1 MAKNEFTCDCTVV
14 HEDVV
19 REVREHMLTD
29 ELYSQA
35 AGFFKILGDMTR
47 VKIISA
53 IDCHEMC
60 VCDIANILSMTKSAV
75 SHQLATL
82 REAGFVTCRRD
93 GKTVYYSLADTHIK
107 EIFEAGV
114 DHIQE

>member
-1 MAKNEFTCDCTVV
+1 MSRHEFTCDCTVV

-19 REVREHMLTD
+19 RDVGQKMLGD
-29 ELYSQA
+29 GIYERA
-35 AGFFKILGDMTR
+35 AGFFKILGDTTR
-47 VKIISA
+47 VKIIDA
-53 IDCHEMC
+53 IDRHEMC

-93 GKTVYYSLADTHIK
+93 GKTAYYSLADAHIK
-107 EIFEAGV
+107 EILESGI

>member
-1 MAKNEFTCDCTVV
+1 MSKNEFTCDCTVV

-19 REVREHMLTD
+19 QHVQTEMLTD
-29 ELYSQA
+29 DIYGKA

-47 VKIISA
+47 VKIIAA

-60 VCDIANILSMTKSAV
+60 VCDIANVLSMTKSAV

-82 REAGFVTCRRD
+82 REAGFVTCRRE
-93 GKTVYYSLADTHIK
+93 GKTAYYSLADTHIK
-107 EIFEAGV
+107 EILESGI

>member
-1 MAKNEFTCDCTVV
+1 MSKNEFTCDCTVV
-14 HEDVV
+14 HDDVV
-19 REVREHMLTD
+19 CEVRSEMLAD
-29 ELYSQA
+29 EIYAKA

-47 VKIISA
+47 VKIIAA

-82 REAGFVTCRRD
+82 REAGFVKCRRD
-93 GKTVYYSLADTHIK
+93 GKTAYYSLMDTHIK
-107 EIFEAGV
+107 EILESGI